1 MQVLSLGQEDPL
13 EEGMTTHFNIL
24 PGESPS
30 TEEPGAVHR
39 VAKSWT
45 QLSDLA
51 LMCACKSGGHI
62 QPIASSKQNHIVRS
76 CLNVT
81 SFTQHH
87 ALSPVVSRISC

>member
-13 EEGMTTHFNIL
+13 EEGIITHFKIL

-30 TEEPGAVHR
+30 TEDPDAVHR

-51 LMCACKSGGHI
+51 LMHTCKSGGHI
-62 QPIASSKQNHIVRS
+62 QSIASSKQNHIVRS

-81 SFTQHH
+81 SVIQYH
-87 ALSPVVSRISC
+87 ALSSVVVRIS